1 MTFTLAEIPLL
12 GGRIAIS
19 PQPGRSGTYDADFKA
34 LLAWGPDLVISLTT
48 EAELQSQGAKD
59 LAFDLALYGIDR
71 LHLPITDFAT
81 PDFGDRWPALSR
93 AFQTRLTKGHSILIH
108 CLAGC
113 GRSGMIA
120 LRLMVDAGQD
130 PAQAL
135 KTLRQAR
142 PCAVATDSQRHW
154 AQSRA

>member
-1 MTFTLAEIPLL
+1 MTFPLAEIPLL

-48 EAELQSQGAKD
+48 DAELQRQGAKD
-59 LAFDLALYGIDR
+59 LAFDLDLYGIDW
-71 LHLPITDFAT
+71 LHLPIADFAT
-81 PDFGDRWPALSR
+81 PDFSDRWPALSR
-93 AFQTRLTKGHSILIH
+93 QIQARLTKGQAILIH

-120 LRLMVDAGQD
+120 LRLMVDTGQHPD
-130 PAQAL
+130 HAL

-142 PCAVATDSQRHW
+142 PCAVETEPQRRW